1 MANQLPVTIDFG
13 ALPNTGQGY
22 TPQEFADRLS
32 LNGQIFTSQDFALFT
47 TGATAPTSDTGPWA
61 KDGNTW
67 YYWDSVTGTYIPFII
82 EQSSLG
88 YWIGSVAP
96 DPTVYNFWI
105 ETTAGGS
112 PLALKTY
119 YAAAWVDVYA
129 TFIAA
134 LIANYS
140 TTTQM
145 NTAIAAAVA
154 PYLLS
159 ATAAST
165 YQTIAGMSSYLT
177 TAAAASTYLT
187 QANAAST
194 YLTQANAA
202 STYVTQASNVIGD
215 AMFKGYVLAPGQT
228 VILTVPGTVTGVV
241 ENNTID
247 FDPDSA
253 FNVAT
258 YTFTAPSSGYYT
270 FQAEAYVGTSG
281 FTPGDTL
288 DTKFYFML
296 NNTPSDDFNNEDYSG
311 LGGRAQVG
319 ATSFYLTAGNT
330 LIDVFVRYY
339 IANEI
344 HVICWM
350 NGNHFISAHG
360 TQ

>member
-1 MANQLPVTIDFG
+1 
-13 ALPNTGQGY
+13 
-22 TPQEFADRLS
+22 
-32 LNGQIFTSQDFALFT
+32 
-47 TGATAPTSDTGPWA
+47 
-61 KDGNTW
+61 
-67 YYWDSVTGTYIPFII
+67 
-82 EQSSLG
+82 
-88 YWIGSVAP
+88 
-96 DPTVYNFWI
+96 
-105 ETTAGGS
+105 
-112 PLALKTY
+112 
-119 YAAAWVDVYA
+119 
-129 TFIAA
+129 
-134 LIANYS
+134 
-140 TTTQM
+140 M

-288 DTKFYFML
+288 DSKFYFLL
-296 NNTPSDDFNNEDYSG
+296 NNVPSDDFNNEDYSG

-330 LIDVFVRYY
+330 VKVGYEFTSTGVGSGNAEILFAYLTGFRVR
-339 IANEI
+339 
-344 HVICWM
+344 
-350 NGNHFISAHG
+350 
-360 TQ
+360 

>member
-22 TPQEFADRLS
+22 TPQEFADRLG
-32 LNGQIFTSQDFALFT
+32 LNGQIFTAQDFALFT

-67 YYWDSVTGTYIPFII
+67 YYWDNVTGTYIPFII

-129 TFIAA
+129 TVIGNYPTIA
-134 LIANYS
+134 
-140 TTTQM
+140 QM
-145 NTAIAAAVA
+145 NAAIAAAVA

-202 STYVTQASNVIGD
+202 STYVTQASNVIGQ
-215 AMFKGYVLAPGQT
+215 AMFKGFHDAPAQ
-228 VILTVPGTVTGVV
+228 VVNFTVPATVTGIV
-241 ENNTID
+241 ELDTID
-247 FDPDSA
+247 FDPDGA
-253 FNVAT
+253 FDVAT

-270 FQAEAYVGTSG
+270 FQGEAYVDTSG
-281 FTPGDTL
+281 FAPGDTL
-288 DTKFYFML
+288 DTKFYFLL
-296 NNTPSDDFNNEDYSG
+296 NGVASDDFNNEDFSG
-311 LGGRAQVG
+311 LGGRACVG
-319 ATSFYLTAGNT
+319 ATSFHLTAGNT
-330 LIDVFVRYY
+330 VKIGFDITSTGVGAGNAQIEFAYLAGFRVR
-339 IANEI
+339 
-344 HVICWM
+344 
-350 NGNHFISAHG
+350 
-360 TQ
+360 